1 MSAAVW
7 PPIPHDQRIQEEEAT
22 LASELEWLL
31 DSLQETLAALKSGLE
46 ECIALIAPQEP
57 GATLVIST
65 SRSESVK
72 GFVTRVG
79 TRIVKGDINL
89 RLQTLPPT
97 RNLTSYPLHF
107 STAPTVSTLVLT
119 QLTTVRNLINQALDI
134 VDVTT
139 WTGDAQNAD
148 FISGQLRLLLDNLQE
163 ARKTLKSGEEIIG
176 GRWWES
182 PVDENVFDPPLP
194 PSLSFHLSVSEASLV
209 LHLRTLMPTTNPG
222 TPTTS
227 FSTESLTGFSLRQRL
242 GLVAKVPDH
251 DETNMVFAYRGQDV
265 TVREKVRVE
274 SQDPS
279 LMAIMAKL
287 GAMEHSVGVAR
298 SSLAIVMGVEMDE

>member
-1 MSAAVW
+1 
-7 PPIPHDQRIQEEEAT
+7 
-22 LASELEWLL
+22 
-31 DSLQETLAALKSGLE
+31 
-46 ECIALIAPQEP
+46 
-57 GATLVIST
+57 
-65 SRSESVK
+65 
-72 GFVTRVG
+72 
-79 TRIVKGDINL
+79 
-89 RLQTLPPT
+89 
-97 RNLTSYPLHF
+97 
-107 STAPTVSTLVLT
+107 
-119 QLTTVRNLINQALDI
+119 
-134 VDVTT
+134 
-139 WTGDAQNAD
+139 
-148 FISGQLRLLLDNLQE
+148 
-163 ARKTLKSGEEIIG
+163 
-176 GRWWES
+176 
-182 PVDENVFDPPLP
+182 
-194 PSLSFHLSVSEASLV
+194 
-209 LHLRTLMPTTNPG
+209 MPTTNPG